1 MKRIKLVFIAA
12 LMAVITVAFA
22 GCGGE
27 EKPEAPVPDGE
38 YTVDVTTDSS
48 MFHINE
54 ANEGKGL
61 LTVEDGNMTVH
72 ISLASKKIV
81 NLYPGPKDEA
91 EAEGAELIEPTKDK
105 IRYDDGIE
113 EEVYGFD
120 VPVPALDQEFTVSII
135 GTHDNWYEHTM
146 TVSNPVEGNTVPGLA
161 ENEEGSGEDAGDS
174 QGAEEVV
181 ADAVLEDLE
190 DGEYKVKLTMEGGTG
205 RATVDSPAKLA
216 VEDGK
221 ATLTV
226 VWSSSNYD
234 YMIVDGE
241 KYDPVN
247 TEGNS
252 TFEIPIKVLNEAFA
266 VTADTTA
273 MSKPHEIEYNFKCEL
288 LK

>member
-1 MKRIKLVFIAA
+1 MLA
-12 LMAVITVAFA
+12 VAFA
-22 GCGGE
+22 GCGSE
-27 EKPEAPVPDGE
+27 EKSEAPVPDGE

-61 LTVEDGNMTVH
+61 LTVKDGEMTVH

-91 EAEGAELIEPTKDK
+91 QAEGAKLIEPTKDAIK
-105 IRYDDGIE
+105 YEDGIV

-120 VPVPALDQEFTVSII
+120 VPVEALDREFPVSII
-135 GTHDNWYEHTM
+135 GTHDNWYEHKM
-146 TVSNPVEGNTVPGLA
+146 IVSDPVEGNSVPGLA
-161 ENEEGSGEDAGDS
+161 EGEGSGDADSGTEDPRKVDESAS
-174 QGAEEVV
+174 
-181 ADAVLEDLE
+181 LEDLE
-190 DGEYKVKLTMEGGTG
+190 DGEYEVKLTMEGGTG
-205 RATVDSPAKLA
+205 RASVESPAKLV

-221 ATLTV
+221 ATVTV

-234 YMIVDGE
+234 YMVVDGE
-241 KYDPVN
+241 KYEPVN

-252 TFEIPIKVLNEAFA
+252 TFEIPLKALNEPIR

-273 MSKPHEIEYNFKCEL
+273 MSKPHEIDYTFTCGL

>member
-1 MKRIKLVFIAA
+1 M
-12 LMAVITVAFA
+12 
-22 GCGGE
+22 
-27 EKPEAPVPDGE
+27 
-38 YTVDVTTDSS
+38 
-48 MFHINE
+48 
-54 ANEGKGL
+54 
-61 LTVEDGNMTVH
+61 
-72 ISLASKKIV
+72 
-81 NLYPGPKDEA
+81 
-91 EAEGAELIEPTKDK
+91 
-105 IRYDDGIE
+105 
-113 EEVYGFD
+113 
-120 VPVPALDQEFTVSII
+120 
-135 GTHDNWYEHTM
+135 
-146 TVSNPVEGNTVPGLA
+146 
-161 ENEEGSGEDAGDS
+161 
-174 QGAEEVV
+174 V

-205 RATVDSPAKLA
+205 RATVDSPAKLV

-273 MSKPHEIEYNFKCEL
+273 MSQPHEIEYNFKCEL